1 MRPEP
6 TGIRCALEG
15 RTMQPECVV
24 SVAPVPAPEQAIS
37 EVLLSLIGQRSYDL
51 WFRQKTRL
59 AVEHDELVVY
69 AASPFLLS
77 WLQKQHRAPLAQAAR
92 TILGAAARLKFDVD
106 ANLAAAMRPAQA
118 QPPARETCSGALA
131 QAEPAMEAPPRTASV
146 PMAAATAVRNGRRFS
161 DLADFVIG
169 PNSALAMTAIGQ
181 VGEGGAAA
189 AGSLFIY
196 GPVGSGKSHLLEGL
210 YRELRRKQPDW
221 QVLFLSSEQ
230 FTNYFT
236 QAYREHT
243 LPAFR
248 QRFRMVDALL
258 VDDVDFLD
266 AKRVVQEEFL
276 HTFQQLESR
285 GKLVVACGDRHPR
298 LLSKVSEELKTRFL
312 SGMVCRLEPPALET
326 REKIAIGK
334 AQRLDAEISPEAL
347 KYVARR
353 FAGSV
358 RELEGALH
366 CLQVYHRMTGKRV
379 GTTAAREVLGDL
391 ERDCLRVV
399 RMGDIERAV
408 CDLFGLE
415 AADLKSSR
423 RSRSVSEPRMLAMYL
438 ARRHTRA
445 AYSEIGEFFGGRN
458 HATVISAD
466 RKVADWLAQDARV
479 KVASQSWRLAD
490 VLSTI
495 EQQLLAG

>member
-285 GKLVVACGDRHPR
+285 GKLLVACGDRHPR

-312 SGMVCRLEPPALET
+312 SGMVCRLELPDFET
-326 REKIAIGK
+326 RQRIAAGK
-334 AQRLDAEISPEAL
+334 ARRMNADFSPEVL
-347 KYVARR
+347 SYVASR
-353 FAGSV
+353 FTTSV

-366 CLQVYHRMTGKRV
+366 CLAVYRRMTGKRV
-379 GTTAAREVLGDL
+379 GTGAARTVLGDL

-399 RMGDIERAV
+399 RIADIERAV
-408 CDLFGLE
+408 CDLFGLD
-415 AADLKSSR
+415 AGDLKSPCR
-423 RSRSVSEPRMLAMYL
+423 ARSVSEPRMLAMYL

-445 AYSEIGEFFGGRN
+445 AYSEIGAYFGGRN

-466 RKVADWLAQDARV
+466 RKVKKWLSQGAELRI
-479 KVASQSWRLAD
+479 ASQKWRLAE
-490 VLSTI
+490 VLETL
-495 EQQLLAG
+495 EQQVLAG